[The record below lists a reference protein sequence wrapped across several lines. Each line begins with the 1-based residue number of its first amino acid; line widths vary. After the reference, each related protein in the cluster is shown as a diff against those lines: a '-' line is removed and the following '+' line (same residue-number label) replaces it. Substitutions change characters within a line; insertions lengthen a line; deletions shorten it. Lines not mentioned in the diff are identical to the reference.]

1 MTYNYNYNNKLI
13 SVDEFISTNE
23 KNNKCLECGAKNDEH
38 YYYCSLWNPNNNIIK
53 LNKDMII
60 DNNHNII
67 EKEII
72 QKDIIETIN
81 ISDKNNN
88 ESTFIELNHEFTFI
102 ELDDTYILIS

>member
-1 MTYNYNYNNKLI
+1 MTYNYNYINKLI

-38 YYYCSLWNPNNNIIK
+38 YYYCSLWNPNKTIIK
-53 LNKDMII
+53 LNKDMIV

-72 QKDIIETIN
+72 KNDVIETIN
-81 ISDKNNN
+81 ISDNNN
-88 ESTFIELNHEFTFI
+88 EFIFIELDNKWESI
-102 ELDDTYILIS
+102 NLDDTYILISK